1 MRFQS
6 MIGRLLACAGFM
18 AGSWAGTAAQT
29 ITGEVIAAA
38 DQTVVE
44 GAEVALLTP
53 DSMSVASAVTS
64 SWGRFAIAAPAPGEY
79 LVRVVRL
86 GFSDLTIG
94 PVSLAEAQ
102 TMQVQIRL
110 EVRAIAL
117 EPMTV
122 VASIR
127 GIQQRDLWEYH
138 QRLGRYEHYVGT
150 TIFPRAEL
158 AEHDAWTY
166 EEFVRRMAPRIAT
179 PGGGC
184 APVVFLNG
192 ERVMPDPLQS
202 LERIEGIEFHRG
214 MGPSGSLFVNED
226 GCGVILV
233 WTRTYFEENGRG

>member
-1 MRFQS
+1 
-6 MIGRLLACAGFM
+6 MIRRILACVGFSV
-18 AGSWAGTAAQT
+18 ASWSVAAAQT
-29 ITGEVIAAA
+29 ITGEVVAAA

-53 DSMSVASAVTS
+53 DSMSVASVVTS
-64 SWGRFAIAAPAPGEY
+64 STGRFAMAAPGPGEY
-79 LVRVVRL
+79 LIRVARL

-102 TMQVQIRL
+102 TIQVQIRL
-110 EVRAIAL
+110 EARAIAL

-122 VASIR
+122 VANIR

-138 QRLGRYEHYVGT
+138 QRLRRYEHYIGT

-166 EEFVRRMAPRIAT
+166 EEFMRRAAPRIAT
-179 PGGGC
+179 PGGDC
-184 APVVFLNG
+184 TPAVFLNG
-192 ERVMPDPLQS
+192 KRMVPDPLQS

-214 MGPSGSLFVNED
+214 VGPSGALFVNED

-233 WTRTYFEENGRG
+233 WTRTYFEENGQG